1 MVVSNMGD
9 ARGVTVW
16 ARRAGIAALVVGLAY
31 VIISIWDH
39 DALVRWMSEASP
51 VPFFLAMALLP
62 AIGVPLS
69 PFMVAAG
76 ATFGVWPGL
85 VGSIAA
91 IALNLCVC
99 YAIAHTRLRR
109 HLQSLFARFDYK
121 VPDFAEGGRAAWRFA
136 AAVKLAPAIPAFA
149 KTYIL
154 AVTGVPFPIYFGVS
168 LVISSAFA
176 FAWSVL
182 GGSLLAHDVSRT
194 TLAAVA
200 LVLLVIIAVW
210 WWKRRSVS
218 DDALSAT

>member
-1 MVVSNMGD
+1 M
-9 ARGVTVW
+9 W

-31 VIISIWDH
+31 VILSIWDH

-69 PFMVAAG
+69 PFMLAAG
-76 ATFGVWPGL
+76 ATFGVWGGL

-99 YAIAHTRLRR
+99 YAIAHSRLRR
-109 HLQSLFARFDYK
+109 RLQALFARFDYK
-121 VPDFAEGGRAAWRFA
+121 VPDFTAGGGAAWRFS

-154 AVTGVPFPIYFGVS
+154 AVTGVPFAIYFGVS
-168 LVISSAFA
+168 LVISSVFA
-176 FAWSVL
+176 VAWIVL
-182 GGSLLAHDVSRT
+182 GDSLLAHDVNLT

-200 LVLLVIIAVW
+200 IAVLVIIAVW